1 MSFERGEDHRRHHQN
16 HPSPPPQDHQEKTKN
31 PPFLT
36 NIMATTNKGYSNTST
51 NTFLDPQQHHHHH
64 HQQPHHQLQFVQHQE
79 HHHHDSNQI
88 SFAMVNHSM
97 PSTNPT
103 TTNENIMRNDG
114 GGPYDLADLDQ
125 ALFLYGDQ
133 GQPAT
138 GGDPSAALSSIQD
151 HQRQGSASGMRPPT
165 LNIFPSQPM
174 HVVDPSTSTTKATTG
189 LVSPSSSGSRR
200 PSEQSMDNI
209 ANHKK
214 DAPPPAPQSS
224 KAIKNEGNKKG
235 PTTSSDQ
242 NRPKTPDPKTL
253 RRLAQN
259 REAARKSRLRKKAY
273 VQQLESSRIKLTQ
286 LEQELQRARAQGVY
300 LGNGGGVLGADQGV
314 PLGMSNISSD
324 AAVFDM
330 EYARWLED
338 YHRQMCELQAAV
350 QEHLPE
356 NELRIYVDN
365 CIARIDDVMNLK
377 SIVAKSDVF
386 HIISGTWKT
395 PAERCFMWIGGF
407 RPSELIKIILGQIE
421 PLTEQQLM
429 AICEVQQATQEAEEA
444 LSQGLDALNQSLSDT
459 IASDALSSP
468 TNMANYMGQMA
479 AAMNKLSTLESFV
492 IQADNLRRQ
501 TIHHVLQLLTT
512 RQAARSLLAVA
523 EHFHRLRSLSSLW
536 VARPRQD

>member
-1 MSFERGEDHRRHHQN
+1 
-16 HPSPPPQDHQEKTKN
+16 
-31 PPFLT
+31 
-36 NIMATTNKGYSNTST
+36 
-51 NTFLDPQQHHHHH
+51 
-64 HQQPHHQLQFVQHQE
+64 
-79 HHHHDSNQI
+79 
-88 SFAMVNHSM
+88 MVNHSM
-97 PSTNPT
+97 PSSSIRPSTNPT
-103 TTNENIMRNDG
+103 TTNDNIMRNDG

-125 ALFLYGDQ
+125 ALFLYGE
-133 GQPAT
+133 GQTAAT
-138 GGDPSAALSSIQD
+138 ADSSALEYD
-151 HQRQGSASGMRPPT
+151 LMRVRHQ
-165 LNIFPSQPM
+165 
-174 HVVDPSTSTTKATTG
+174 ATTG

-200 PSEQSMDNI
+200 PSDQSMENI

-214 DAPPPAPQSS
+214 DAPPPAPQPS
-224 KAIKNEGNKKG
+224 KAIK
-235 PTTSSDQ
+235 Q
-242 NRPKTPDPKTL
+242 TL

-300 LGNGGGVLGADQGV
+300 LGGGGAVLGADQGL

-377 SIVAKSDVF
+377 SMVAKSDVF

-407 RPSELIKIILGQIE
+407 RPSELIKDELGIIPNCAKKPMSVTTTSVLFLIILGQIE

-492 IQADNLRRQ
+492 LQADNLRRQ

>member
-1 MSFERGEDHRRHHQN
+1 MTAIR
-16 HPSPPPQDHQEKTKN
+16 
-31 PPFLT
+31 
-36 NIMATTNKGYSNTST
+36 Y
-51 NTFLDPQQHHHHH
+51 
-64 HQQPHHQLQFVQHQE
+64 
-79 HHHHDSNQI
+79 
-88 SFAMVNHSM
+88 HSLW
-97 PSTNPT
+97 
-103 TTNENIMRNDG
+103 RNDG

-125 ALFLYGDQ
+125 ALFLYGE
-133 GQPAT
+133 GQTAAT
-138 GGDPSAALSSIQD
+138 ADPSALSAIQD

-200 PSEQSMDNI
+200 PSDQSMENI

-214 DAPPPAPQSS
+214 DAPPPAPQPS
-224 KAIKNEGNKKG
+224 KAI
-235 PTTSSDQ
+235 
-242 NRPKTPDPKTL
+242 KTL

-300 LGNGGGVLGADQGV
+300 LGGGGAVLGADQGL

-377 SIVAKSDVF
+377 SMVAKSDVF

-492 IQADNLRRQ
+492 
-501 TIHHVLQLLTT
+501 LQKY
-512 RQAARSLLAVA
+512 
-523 EHFHRLRSLSSLW
+523 
-536 VARPRQD
+536 